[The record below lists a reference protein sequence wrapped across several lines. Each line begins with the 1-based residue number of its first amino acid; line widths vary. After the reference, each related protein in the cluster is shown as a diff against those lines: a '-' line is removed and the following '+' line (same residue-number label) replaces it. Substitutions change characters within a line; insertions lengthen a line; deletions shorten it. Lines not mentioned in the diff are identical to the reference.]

1 MEAALAWVRDGAEWI
16 HLVDL
21 DAAFGRGSNAEALAL
36 VVRAVDEAGVA
47 VELSG
52 GIRDDDSLA
61 RALATGCR
69 RVNLGTAALEDP
81 GWTRRA
87 IAEHGDRIAV
97 GLDVRGTTLAARGW
111 TQEGGDLWETLARLD
126 ADGCA
131 RYVVTDVTKDGTM
144 RGPNV
149 ELLAQVC
156 AATDRPVVASGGISS
171 LADLEAL
178 RALVGRR
185 RRGRHRRQGAVRGR
199 VHPAR
204 GARRRGLTSRP
215 HQAAPGREGHAR
227 RARPPGAEW
236 IRTDRTSRSGTVGPV
251 PEDEHVHDSPAGPAT
266 GTTTETT
273 TGIATPTA
281 TTGTATVDDPTEAR
295 GFAAYRR
302 VLAVRGMPSLYL
314 VGVLARLPHVGG
326 GLALTLYVVE
336 GLGRGYLAA
345 GLVTAALTVGIAL
358 GSPWR
363 GRLVDRVG
371 LRRALVPSIVAMPV
385 LWTVAAFSPYAV
397 LLPVALL
404 AGLLAVPVF
413 TVVRQA
419 IGVMVPEHSRRAG
432 FALDSVLV
440 EASFVAGPPMV
451 VVAVT
456 QVGPEVALVAIGIGE
471 ALSGVILAWL
481 DPRLRDD
488 PAADDGEPDLGTTT
502 TRGGDRP
509 ARRRL
514 PLPRWMTPGLL
525 AMYACS
531 FGTAFVLSGSEV
543 GVIAVLRG
551 LDRVEFIAWV
561 FAVWGVASGVGGLV
575 YGAVRRGASSPLV
588 LLAWLSLARCR
599 SRWPR
604 RRCCSCCSS
613 SRPASWSRPRCRPA
627 RTA

>member
-1 MEAALAWVRDGAEWI
+1 M
-16 HLVDL
+16 
-21 DAAFGRGSNAEALAL
+21 
-36 VVRAVDEAGVA
+36 
-47 VELSG
+47 
-52 GIRDDDSLA
+52 
-61 RALATGCR
+61 
-69 RVNLGTAALEDP
+69 
-81 GWTRRA
+81 
-87 IAEHGDRIAV
+87 
-97 GLDVRGTTLAARGW
+97 
-111 TQEGGDLWETLARLD
+111 
-126 ADGCA
+126 
-131 RYVVTDVTKDGTM
+131 
-144 RGPNV
+144 
-149 ELLAQVC
+149 
-156 AATDRPVVASGGISS
+156 
-171 LADLEAL
+171 
-178 RALVGRR
+178 
-185 RRGRHRRQGAVRGR
+185 
-199 VHPAR
+199 
-204 GARRRGLTSRP
+204 
-215 HQAAPGREGHAR
+215 
-227 RARPPGAEW
+227 
-236 IRTDRTSRSGTVGPV
+236 
-251 PEDEHVHDSPAGPAT
+251 HDSPSRRT
-266 GTTTETT
+266 GTP
-273 TGIATPTA
+273 GRQTPT
-281 TTGTATVDDPTEAR
+281 GDDPTEAR

-371 LRRALVPSIVAMPV
+371 LRRALVPSIVSMPV
-385 LWTVAAFSPYAV
+385 LWTAAAWSPYPV

-419 IGVMVPEHSRRAG
+419 IGVIVPVHSRRAG

-440 EASFVAGPPMV
+440 EASFVAGPPLV

-471 ALSGVILAWL
+471 SLAGVVLAWL
-481 DPRLRDD
+481 NPRLRDD
-488 PAADDGEPDLGTTT
+488 PGAVPDVDGTDGALTDGAAVTTA
-502 TRGGDRP
+502 RGGDRP

-561 FAVWGVASGVGGLV
+561 FAVWGLASGAGGLV
-575 YGAVRRGASSPLV
+575 YGAMRRGASSPLV
-588 LLAWLSLARCR
+588 LLAWLSLATLPLALATTPLLLLVLVVPAGVLVAPVLSASADGV
-599 SRWPR
+599 SR
-604 RRCCSCCSS
+604 
-613 SRPASWSRPRCRPA
+613 
-627 RTA
+627 RTADRNRGEAMGWHGTATTAGFSLGAPLAGAMADNLAPWTAFVLVAAVSGVLSLVGLGVLRRHRERVTAGDRAGAGVSAPVR